1 MRESTT
7 ASTDRTPILR
17 VSIVGVAYRATG
29 TAFDHEWFGITER
42 EAAAMDP
49 HQRVNLELAVEAL
62 DDSGLGC
69 LARGSRAAV
78 VFGAATVF
86 AAGAA
91 NSAHQLSRALDLHGP
106 SLMVGSDRASPLV
119 AVDTAVR
126 LLADDAVPFV
136 IAGGANLTLLPDISG
151 ITAPPSSDVSTV
163 LVLQRTLEAA
173 RTGTRCYA
181 EIAGTGLGFPGSG
194 ETDAHIALRNHG
206 THPSPDARGDEPPV
220 LIPLSST
227 DPIALH
233 DLAQHW
239 ADTAATYLTLREFA
253 TAVARLVPD
262 RYRAAILAHDTVDA
276 ATQLRTLAQH
286 IAAAGST
293 TVYSANYRATTPAP
307 VDPGTAEVGQIRLD
321 ATPGPGEARASDITA
336 NPDTAGTEPLPHNDS
351 GIPAGA
357 VWRPGAALAT
367 GGGSTGTG
375 EHTES
380 GVWTN
385 PHGGGAV
392 AVPHSGSS
400 ASTESGATR
409 AAAYAPRGPAA
420 QGNSCG
426 VGAGV
431 VRRIV
436 GSVVSAVARPAGSG
450 EVVGVSGVR
459 REGGVLLLFSGGGG
473 HARMG
478 RGLAARYPVFAGAL
492 TEAADAV
499 AEAGGPRVWTPR
511 TGFGHGEVGEDF
523 AQPALFVLQVA
534 LAELLDSW
542 GVRADAVAGHGVGE
556 VAAAAVS
563 GAVSLGDAAR
573 IVVARG
579 RLLSKIGDHGAAAV
593 LEATP
598 AEALRLLEPMRATVG
613 VAAIDGPRSVI
624 VSGEPRY
631 IDALV
636 RRAHRRAIF
645 AQRINAE
652 SAVAG
657 TIAVP
662 HIPQVR
668 AVAPQLITELAGITA
683 RRPECA
689 VYSTTRRGAV
699 IGGPVRSAGDDGGA
713 AATAHRPHPS
723 AAPQTRGTAPNPTA
737 EPNRNGA
744 RTPEADPGMDAAYW
758 GENAAGP
765 VELGAALEQ
774 AAADGFSTV
783 VEVGPHPVLA
793 AIVREQ
799 AAFRE
804 STYSMASRV
813 DEAASF
819 LRTIARLHLDGR
831 AVDWTALGPQT
842 SPPPQRRWRRT
853 ISVNGAAVRPPEMP
867 IRAEGTYVVAGGLGN
882 SGAVAVRW
890 LLDAGARDVVVL
902 TRMPR
907 ALPPPLDG
915 MDDWIVVVRCDATDR
930 TDLATA
936 LHDIRECGSP
946 IRGVVHAGREP
957 DRTAAANLV
966 ELTASDPTDFTIGFS
981 TSGWQPLSRVSG
993 ATGR

>member
-7 ASTDRTPILR
+7 ASTDRTPLLR

-49 HQRVNLELAVEAL
+49 RQRVNLELAVEAL

-78 VFGAATVF
+78 VFGAATGF

-91 NSAHQLSRALDLHGP
+91 NSAHQLSRTLDLHGP
-106 SLMVGSDRASPLV
+106 SLMVDSDYASPLV

-136 IAGGANLTLLPDISG
+136 IAGGADLTLLPDLSG
-151 ITAPPSSDVSTV
+151 IAVPPDSGGCTV
-163 LVLQRTLEAA
+163 LVLQRTLDAA
-173 RTGTRCYA
+173 RTGTRSYA

-194 ETDAHIALRNHG
+194 ATDAHIALRNP
-206 THPSPDARGDEPPV
+206 TSPRSPAPRGEEPPI
-220 LIPLSST
+220 LLPLSAP
-227 DPIALH
+227 DPVTLH
-233 DLAQHW
+233 SLAQHW
-239 ADTAATYLTLREFA
+239 AQSVTTYPTLREFA
-253 TAVARLVPD
+253 TAAARLVPD
-262 RYRAAILAHDTVDA
+262 EVRAAVLAHDTTDA
-276 ATQLRTLAQH
+276 ATQLRALAQH
-286 IAAAGST
+286 IAATALIDT
-293 TVYSANYRATTPAP
+293 DEQISAATYATTASESS
-307 VDPGTAEVGQIRLD
+307 PGQRD
-321 ATPGPGEARASDITA
+321 
-336 NPDTAGTEPLPHNDS
+336 
-351 GIPAGA
+351 
-357 VWRPGAALAT
+357 
-367 GGGSTGTG
+367 
-375 EHTES
+375 
-380 GVWTN
+380 
-385 PHGGGAV
+385 
-392 AVPHSGSS
+392 
-400 ASTESGATR
+400 
-409 AAAYAPRGPAA
+409 
-420 QGNSCG
+420 SCG
-426 VGAGV
+426 MA
-431 VRRIV
+431 RRIV
-436 GSVVSAVARPAGSG
+436 GSVVSAVARPAGNG
-450 EVVGVSGVR
+450 AVVGVSGER
-459 REGGVLLLFSGGGG
+459 RAGGVLLLFSGGGG

-478 RGLAARYPVFAGAL
+478 RGLAGRYPVFAGAL

-534 LAELLDSW
+534 LAELLESW
-542 GVRADAVAGHGVGE
+542 GVRADGVAGHGVGE
-556 VAAAAVS
+556 IAAAAVS

-598 AEALRLLEPMRATVG
+598 AEALRLLEPMRAAVG

-645 AQRINAE
+645 AQRINAD
-652 SAVAG
+652 SAAAG

-668 AVAPQLITELAGITA
+668 AVAPQLITELAGITP

-689 VYSTTRRGAV
+689 VYSTTRRGTV
-699 IGGPVRSAGDDGGA
+699 IGGPGLGVGGNHGA
-713 AATAHRPHPS
+713 ADPHWDDARNS
-723 AAPQTRGTAPNPTA
+723 QTHA
-737 EPNRNGA
+737 
-744 RTPEADPGMDAAYW
+744 GMDAAYW

-783 VEVGPHPVLA
+783 VEVGPHPVLS

-804 STYSMASRV
+804 STYSVASRA

-831 AVDWTALGPQT
+831 AVDWTALGPQS
-842 SPPPQRRWRRT
+842 SPPPQRLWRRT
-853 ISVNGAAVRPPEMP
+853 ISVGGAAVRPPEVP

-902 TRMPR
+902 TRTPR

-915 MDDWIVVVRCDATDR
+915 MDDWIVVMRCDAADR

-946 IRGVVHAGREP
+946 IRGIVHAGREP
-957 DRTAAANLV
+957 DRTAAVNLL

>member
-1 MRESTT
+1 MRESTA
-7 ASTDRTPILR
+7 ASTDRTPLLR
-17 VSIVGVAYRATG
+17 VSIVGVAYRATR

-49 HQRVNLELAVEAL
+49 RRRMNLELAVEAL

-78 VFGAATVF
+78 VFGGATGF
-86 AAGAA
+86 AAGPT

-106 SLMVGSDRASPLV
+106 SLTVDSDRASPLV

-126 LLADDAVPFV
+126 LLADNAVPFV
-136 IAGGANLTLLPDISG
+136 IAGGADLTLLPDLSG
-151 ITAPPSSDVSTV
+151 LTVPPDSGVCTV
-163 LVLQRTLEAA
+163 LVLQRTLDAA
-173 RTGTRCYA
+173 RTGTRSYA

-194 ETDAHIALRNHG
+194 AIDAHIALRNHP
-206 THPSPDARGDEPPV
+206 TPHSPTSRGEEPPI
-220 LIPLSST
+220 LIPLSAP
-227 DPIALH
+227 DPAALH
-233 DLAQHW
+233 SLAQDLAQIV
-239 ADTAATYLTLREFA
+239 TTYPTLREFA

-262 RYRAAILAHDTVDA
+262 EVRAALLAHDTTDA
-276 ATQLRTLAQH
+276 AVQLRALAQH
-286 IAAAGST
+286 IAAAISPS

-307 VDPGTAEVGQIRLD
+307 SDPDTAEAGHLRLD
-321 ATPGPGEARASDITA
+321 NTPGPGEARWADSTA
-336 NPDTAGTEPLPHNDS
+336 NSLAADREPSPQNGSGTTT
-351 GIPAGA
+351 GA
-357 VWRPGAALAT
+357 VRRPGAAVAT
-367 GGGSTGTG
+367 TRGSTGTDG
-375 EHTES
+375 HPES
-380 GVWTN
+380 SVT
-385 PHGGGAV
+385 
-392 AVPHSGSS
+392 
-400 ASTESGATR
+400 
-409 AAAYAPRGPAA
+409 AA

-426 VGAGV
+426 AGAGV
-431 VRRIV
+431 VRRFV
-436 GSVVSAVARPAGSG
+436 GSVVSAVARPAGTG
-450 EVVGVSGVR
+450 AVVGVSEQR

-478 RGLAARYPVFAGAL
+478 RGLAGRYPVFAGAL
-492 TEAADAV
+492 TDAADAV

-534 LAELLDSW
+534 LAELLESW
-542 GVRADAVAGHGVGE
+542 GVRAEGVAGHGVGE
-556 VAAAAVS
+556 IAAAAVS

-645 AQRINAE
+645 AQRINAD
-652 SAVAG
+652 SAAAG

-668 AVAPQLITELAGITA
+668 AVAPQLITELAGITP

-689 VYSTTRRGAV
+689 VYSTTRRGTV
-699 IGGPVRSAGDDGGA
+699 IGGPGLRVGGNRVA
-713 AATAHRPHPS
+713 
-723 AAPQTRGTAPNPTA
+723 A
-737 EPNRNGA
+737 EPHWDDA
-744 RTPEADPGMDAAYW
+744 RDSQTHAGMDAAYW

-783 VEVGPHPVLA
+783 VEIGPHPVLA

-804 STYSMASRV
+804 STYSVASRA

-842 SPPPQRRWRRT
+842 APPPQRRWRRT
-853 ISVNGAAVRPPEMP
+853 LSVDGAAVQPPEVP

-915 MDDWIVVVRCDATDR
+915 MDDWIVVMRCDAADR

-957 DRTAAANLV
+957 DRTAAVNLL